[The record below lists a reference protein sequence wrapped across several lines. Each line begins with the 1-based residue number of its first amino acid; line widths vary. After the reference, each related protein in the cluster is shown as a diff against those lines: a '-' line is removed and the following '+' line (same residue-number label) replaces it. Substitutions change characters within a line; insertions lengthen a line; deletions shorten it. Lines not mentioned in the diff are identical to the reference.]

1 MVADP
6 AVTPVTLAAPDPV
19 EVTVAILASLVA
31 QVSPV
36 LLVVVAVNGKDEPS
50 QTVALTALR
59 EGAEVKV
66 STVSEERLAIIV
78 SGVASTSFNKHL
90 YVPASEDVKPTF
102 E

>member
-6 AVTPVTLAAPDPV
+6 AATPVTLAAPDPD

-36 LLVVVAVNGKDEPS
+36 LFVVVAVSGKDESS

-59 EGAEVKV
+59 DGALTTVTFVVPEV
-66 STVSEERLAIIV
+66 
-78 SGVASTSFNKHL
+78 
-90 YVPASEDVKPTF
+90 
-102 E
+102 